1 MRELGKLFA
10 RIRGMPWL
18 LAVAAVGLLLLLI
31 PIGDTDGQEKASLSY
46 SEMLEHRIAQM
57 TETLPGVDDVSV
69 MVTLEQDRG
78 RGVSV
83 YGGDAEENRRIS
95 GIAVSCIGG
104 GDARIRL
111 EILHMLCAV
120 FDLSADRVWIGG
132 KDSPYIP

>member
-1 MRELGKLFA
+1 MRELWKMLG

-18 LAVAAVGLLLLLI
+18 LIAAAVGLLLLLI
-31 PIGDTDGQEKASLSY
+31 PTRDSIGTEAENLSY

-69 MVTLEQDRG
+69 LVTLEQDWG
-78 RGVSV
+78 STYSV
-83 YGGDAEENRRIS
+83 YGGDAEESRRIC

-104 GDARIRL
+104 EHAQTRL

-132 KDSPYIP
+132 KDSSDTP

>member
-1 MRELGKLFA
+1 MRELWKMLE

-18 LAVAAVGLLLLLI
+18 LLAAAVGLFLLLI
-31 PIGDTDGQEKASLSY
+31 PTRESAGVKEEELSY

-69 MVTLEQDRG
+69 LVTLEQDRG
-78 RGVSV
+78 ETYSV
-83 YGGDAEENRRIS
+83 YGGKTEETRQIC

-104 GDARIRL
+104 DHAQTRL

-132 KDSPYIP
+132 KDSPHTP

>member
-1 MRELGKLFA
+1 MRELGKLFG

-18 LAVAAVGLLLLLI
+18 LAVAAVGFLLLLM
-31 PIGDTDGQEKASLSY
+31 PIGDTDGREDEDLSY

-78 RGVSV
+78 KTDSV
-83 YGGDAEENRRIS
+83 YGGDKEESRRIC
-95 GIAVSCIGG
+95 GIAVSCVGG
-104 GDARIRL
+104 GHAQIRL
-111 EILHMLCAV
+111 EILRMLCAV

>member
-1 MRELGKLFA
+1 MRELGKLLS

-18 LAVAAVGLLLLLI
+18 LAAAAVGFLLLLM
-31 PIGDTDGQEKASLSY
+31 PVGEIGGQEDENQSY

-69 MVTLEQDRG
+69 MVTLEQDG
-78 RGVSV
+78 SKTDSV
-83 YGGDAEENRRIS
+83 YGGNTDKIRRIS

-104 GDARIRL
+104 GNAQIRL
-111 EILHMLCAV
+111 EILNMLCAV

>member
-1 MRELGKLFA
+1 MREIVKLFG

-18 LAVAAVGLLLLLI
+18 LAAAAVGLLLLLM
-31 PIGDTDGQEKASLSY
+31 PIGEKNGGQAAALSY
-46 SEMLEHRIAQM
+46 SELLEHRIAQM

-69 MVTLEQDRG
+69 MVTLEQDSG
-78 RGVSV
+78 KTYSV
-83 YGGDAEENRRIS
+83 YGGDAEEHGRIC

-104 GDARIRL
+104 DNAQTRL

-132 KDSPYIP
+132 KESTRTP

>member
-1 MRELGKLFA
+1 MREIGKLFA

-18 LAVAAVGLLLLLI
+18 LAVAAVGLLLLLM

-78 RGVSV
+78 KTDSV
-83 YGGDAEENRRIS
+83 YGGDKEESRRIC
-95 GIAVSCIGG
+95 GIAVSCVGG
-104 GDARIRL
+104 GHAQIRL
-111 EILHMLCAV
+111 EILRMLCAV